1 MPWSNWYPLN
11 VFRVNLNA
19 PNSGGIYR
27 IKLKDGLCFVLKSS
41 DGNYYWEGIH
51 KANNELVS
59 CFSKN
64 EPMRVCDCRS
74 RYIDEVCTDLVYIG
88 RSENIQQRL
97 LQHINGNGSR
107 CIAIL
112 LKEGYELFFSYLR
125 REVPDDAEVNAF
137 GRFVRETGGSCPP
150 CDCGSNECSEAKGQN
165 IHTYI
170 VDPSFY
176 DDKWIC

>member
-74 RYIDEVCTDLVYIG
+74 RYIDKICTDLVYIG

-97 LQHINGNGSR
+97 LQHLNGSGSK
-107 CIAIL
+107 CIKEL
-112 LKEGYELFFSYLR
+112 LEKDYKMLFSFLR
-125 REVPDDAEVNAF
+125 RQDPDYSEIAAF
-137 GRFVRETGGSCPP
+137 ERFVDGTEGFCPP
-150 CDCGSNECSEAKGQN
+150 CDCGSNECFVAGGLN
-165 IHTYI
+165 ISTFI
-170 VDPSFY
+170 EGI
-176 DDKWIC
+176 KIC